1 MLKAQVNKENEQRA
15 KHRDNKTVA
24 HDESNNL
31 YQPSSENREL
41 SGWFLK
47 KGELLNRWNERYV
60 SVDEKNRTLSFYS
73 SLSLSSSKPTSSV
86 GFDALEKFSMTNGGG
101 GRGEDQSVKAI
112 RVQLQ
117 NGKDLF
123 LKRHTNNNNQQ
134 QRKQQERE
142 EKKESSYLLKE
153 GEEEWCAKM
162 NTILNLLPTPECRQ
176 KRGGGISGFSALKN
190 SSSGKGGIG
199 KIVLGNANVDA
210 TTRDANY
217 DNHDDNHI
225 NTDRGENTP
234 PSATRRHMEY
244 SDDDEAAS
252 STVSSSYYGTSAI
265 KNGGGRSIA
274 STTENRG
281 DDSQTT
287 NDRVLDTF
295 KAMELALRAKDE
307 LLSAQTQL
315 SDRLEMQLKEKELE
329 IQRLTKKLNGT
340 KDLQEAFDEANMRAM
355 EMEDQAAMLSVS
367 IDSLTRELDDVR
379 AQKAVVQN
387 ALLRESAFMQERE
400 YEMNKK
406 LSDVTLK
413 LQKVE
418 NEKKHQKDVYETT
431 ERELTLSRDRLLAE
445 IARERRNRG
454 MFSPEQQQQ
463 QRQHQRRRAMKQQ
476 PRGGALANS
485 SNSNNDIDNILDQS
499 NATKDESPIRQI
511 SFASHT
517 PLNESI
523 ASDEDEDED
532 GEREK
537 NEFHRRTDKNL
548 SKLLT
553 PEEHSCRVQ

>member
-234 PSATRRHMEY
+234 PSATRRHMKY

-463 QRQHQRRRAMKQQ
+463 RQHQRRRAMKQQ
-476 PRGGALANS
+476 QRGGALANS

>member
-225 NTDRGENTP
+225 NINRGENTP

-281 DDSQTT
+281 GDSQTT

-367 IDSLTRELDDVR
+367 IDSLTREVDDVR

-463 QRQHQRRRAMKQQ
+463 RQHQRRRAMKQQ
-476 PRGGALANS
+476 QRGGALANS

>member
-234 PSATRRHMEY
+234 PSGTRRHMEY

-463 QRQHQRRRAMKQQ
+463 RQHQRRRAMKQQ

>member
-225 NTDRGENTP
+225 NTNRGENTP

-281 DDSQTT
+281 GDSQTT

-463 QRQHQRRRAMKQQ
+463 RQHQRRRAMKEQ

-532 GEREK
+532 REREN
-537 NEFHRRTDKNL
+537 NEFHRRADKNL

>member
-1 MLKAQVNKENEQRA
+1 MLKAQNKENEQQQQITKKMNA
-15 KHRDNKTVA
+15 SEVKEYKE
-24 HDESNNL
+24 DEDEDEDKSNNPL
-31 YQPSSENREL
+31 CENREL
-41 SGWFLK
+41 SGWFFK

-60 SVDEKNRTLSFYS
+60 SVDEKIRTLSFYS
-73 SLSLSSSKPTSSV
+73 SSSSLSSSKPTSIVS
-86 GFDALEKFSMTNGGG
+86 FDALEKFSSRKGGEK
-101 GRGEDQSVKAI
+101 GEEDAIII

-123 LKRHTNNNNQQ
+123 LKRNNNHHQQ
-134 QRKQQERE
+134 QQQQQ
-142 EKKESSYLLKE
+142 KKKKKSYLFKE
-153 GEEEWCAKM
+153 GGEEEWCAKM
-162 NTILNLLPTPECRQ
+162 NALLNLLPTPECRQ
-176 KRGGGISGFSALKN
+176 KRGGGISNTTLSALKN

-199 KIVLGNANVDA
+199 KIVLGNANVVA
-210 TTRDANY
+210 RDNQ
-217 DNHDDNHI
+217 HHHEDDDDGNIHM
-225 NTDRGENTP
+225 NTNRGVNTP
-234 PSATRRHMEY
+234 PSATRRHIEY
-244 SDDDEAAS
+244 CDDEEADFEAS
-252 STVSSSYYGTSAI
+252 STVSSSYYGTSAT
-265 KNGGGRSIA
+265 KNGAG
-274 STTENRG
+274 
-281 DDSQTT
+281 DSQTT

-315 SDRLEMQLKEKELE
+315 SDRLETQLKEKELE

-340 KDLQEAFDEANMRAM
+340 KDLEEAFDEANMRAM

-367 IDSLTRELDDVR
+367 IDSLTRELDD
-379 AQKAVVQN
+379 
-387 ALLRESAFMQERE
+387 ERE
-400 YEMNKK
+400 YELNKK

-454 MFSPEQQQQ
+454 MFSPEQQQHQ
-463 QRQHQRRRAMKQQ
+463 QHQRRRAMKQQ
-476 PRGGALANS
+476 PRGGALANGS
-485 SNSNNDIDNILDQS
+485 ISNNVEDQNSINNNISDQL

-517 PLNESI
+517 PLNQSI
-523 ASDEDEDED
+523 ASRDDEDDDE
-532 GEREK
+532 GERA
-537 NEFHRRTDKNL
+537 NNAFYRRADKNL

>member
-463 QRQHQRRRAMKQQ
+463 RQHQRRRAMKQQ